1 MSIQVISNLIN
12 QEVSNHDSAFTTHD
26 VIEVLIKKYKKDR
39 NNYVMQYRKES
50 RNIRVQEQIAV
61 REIGRYLSRNTKT
74 LHIKNNGKLKSN
86 EIKGLIEHKPRI
98 TTQWM
103 KN

>member
-26 VIEVLIKKYKKDR
+26 VIEVLIKKYKKDW

-74 LHIKNNGKLKSN
+74 LHIKNNRS
-86 EIKGLIEHKPRI
+86 EEHTSELQSRPHLVCRLLL
-98 TTQWM
+98 
-103 KN
+103 